1 MKENE
6 LVIDRQDHIELFYK
20 TMLTHA
26 DGENIIGDG
35 ENLITDCD
43 AAKITHD
50 FVDGIY
56 VRRMDMKKDCIV
68 IGAIHHHLHVWF
80 LMSGHVTIANKEGV
94 EDYISPCIVTSG
106 PGTQRII
113 QANEDSIFVTV
124 HQNPTNTKDL
134 DKIENEFCSIDM
146 NKYKEYLKNKK

>member
-80 LMSGHVTIANKEGV
+80 LMSGHVTIAN
-94 EDYISPCIVTSG
+94 
-106 PGTQRII
+106 
-113 QANEDSIFVTV
+113 EDSIFVTV